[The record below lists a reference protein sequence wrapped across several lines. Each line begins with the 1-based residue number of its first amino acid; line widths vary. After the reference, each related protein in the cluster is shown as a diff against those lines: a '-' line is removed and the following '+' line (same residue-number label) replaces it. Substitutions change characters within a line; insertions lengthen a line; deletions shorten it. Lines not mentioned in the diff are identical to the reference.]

1 MTEEDARKS
10 VLQQYTRAVVH
21 LRRQV
26 RERRFGIVLG
36 AGVSAPFNI
45 PNWERYVRSIAT
57 DRAVNALAE
66 IDDSSLSARATLPYK
81 TELLFQRFR
90 TNWLRRKSI
99 GRPTHADESLIG
111 AEWMKICRK
120 HLYPRDVKSLS
131 DGLKTHPYFSCLL
144 GLVRQSHLTVN
155 FNFDNYLEQALH
167 ATRLDT
173 GKDRGFEVVVNPW
186 PQTKRKDSVIFHP
199 HGMVPSDTLMEAPVD
214 RFVFSEAGYA
224 RQYVGVGSGDTS
236 FLLGHLARHTC
247 LVLGCSL
254 EDVLR
259 SVLIQGAHL
268 NPGNYH
274 YYVQYLGT
282 DGASHT
288 AQERQAIADTN
299 FRVYNLITLFLT
311 DIEIRAL
318 LQLINAEEMEF
329 FEFQSLAAQ
338 VGQQTHYKFY
348 MTGPLGVG
356 KSTAAGNFRNLA
368 VLDEWLEPRPAILGK
383 PWQTLTKAEQRKAD
397 DWIANQFKA
406 KNENLRKQ
414 EAEEEAIAF
423 VDRPPLDPLVF
434 TKPRD
439 RRKKAKFLLE
449 KVCPGRTWQVQRGV
463 VILLIGDAKELN
475 IRVKG
480 SGREG
485 YDERRLL
492 SMQQSLRDLYGFDG
506 VRIVDTYGKSIA
518 EVSKSIAQII
528 HRDPYQ
534 PGDLHAHL
542 ESIESGRSR

>member
-1 MTEEDARKS
+1 VK
-10 VLQQYTRAVVH
+10 
-21 LRRQV
+21 
-26 RERRFGIVLG
+26 
-36 AGVSAPFNI
+36 
-45 PNWERYVRSIAT
+45 
-57 DRAVNALAE
+57 ALAE
-66 IDDSSLSARATLPYK
+66 IDDASLSARATLPYK

-90 TNWLRRKSI
+90 TNWLSRKKI
-99 GRPTHADESLIG
+99 REPTHADESLAG

-120 HLYPRDVKSLS
+120 HLYPKDVKSLS
-131 DGLKTHPYFSCLL
+131 EGLKTHPYFSSLL
-144 GLVRQSHLTVN
+144 GLVRQSHLTVD

-224 RQYVGVGSGDTS
+224 RQYVGAGSGDTS
-236 FLLGHLARHTC
+236 FLLAHLAKHTC
-247 LVLGCSL
+247 LVLGCGL

-274 YYVQYLGT
+274 YYVQYLGK
-282 DGASHT
+282 DAASHS

-311 DIEIRAL
+311 DVEIRAL
-318 LQLINAEEMEF
+318 LKLINAEEMEF

-338 VGQQTHYKFY
+338 VGQETHYKFY

-368 VLDEWLEPRPAILGK
+368 VLDEWLEPRPAILGE
-383 PWQTLTKAEQRKAD
+383 PWQTLTRTQQLKAD

-414 EAEEEAIAF
+414 ENGEEAIAF

-439 RRKKAKFLLE
+439 RRKKAKSLLD
-449 KVCPGRTWQVQRGV
+449 KICPGSTTGPRVYLAAPLFSDAEKAFNEQVVLRLERRGFDVYLPQRDGGLIVDLVSRGV
-463 VILLIGDAKELN
+463 EPRAAAQSIFQRDIEALIECDICLIVLDGRAVDEGAAFELGVAYSA
-475 IRVKG
+475 RKLCVG
-480 SGREG
+480 LQT
-485 YDERRLL
+485 DPRRLL
-492 SMQQSLRDLYGFDG
+492 ITGNNPMLEGALSCVFESVEQAADHLSAESPAG
-506 VRIVDTYGKSIA
+506 VGGQELD
-518 EVSKSIAQII
+518 E
-528 HRDPYQ
+528 
-534 PGDLHAHL
+534 
-542 ESIESGRSR
+542 